1 MKRSTRLAHDESQS
15 GRPVGEPGSSS
26 QGEEILAWENIG
38 DDLWLPRRV
47 RGSHHGSALG

>member
-1 MKRSTRLAHDESQS
+1 MKQSTRLAHDESRLA
-15 GRPVGEPGSSS
+15 RPVGEPGSS

-47 RGSHHGSALG
+47 RGSHPGGALG